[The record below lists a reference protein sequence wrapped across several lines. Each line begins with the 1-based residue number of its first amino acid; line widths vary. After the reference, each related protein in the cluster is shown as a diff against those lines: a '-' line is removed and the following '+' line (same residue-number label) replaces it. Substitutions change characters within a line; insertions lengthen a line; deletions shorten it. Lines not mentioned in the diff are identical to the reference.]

1 MADHGSNVH
10 ENRDSIVHG
19 QSSLGC
25 LQLRF
30 RTTKQSIE
38 IKLLNRKKSHLYIP
52 PPFCIA
58 IMLDVNYMSIAYRYL
73 FYKMCVYNIHW
84 FFSRSPR
91 WLDGVLSL
99 STVFHLCSL
108 VEVEWRLSFMGFAI
122 QLKMTLN
129 AFRYFIKL
137 Y

>member
-58 IMLDVNYMSIAYRYL
+58 IDNILCWMSIICPLHIGIYSI
-73 FYKMCVYNIHW
+73 KCVYIIYIG
-84 FFSRSPR
+84 FFPLSPLT
-91 WLDGVLSL
+91 WWCVIAVDCFPFMLIGWSWMASL
-99 STVFHLCSL
+99 FHGICNSIENDFEC
-108 VEVEWRLSFMGFAI
+108 VSIF
-122 QLKMTLN
+122 
-129 AFRYFIKL
+129 Y
-137 Y
+137 